1 MTVTGQSVA
10 LSPYWFKVQPGNLAL
25 VRQPDLG
32 RRGLMRVV
40 ITPMFCT

>member
-1 MTVTGQSVA
+1 MTVTGQGVA
-10 LSPYWFKVQPGNLAL
+10 LCTYWFKAQPGNLAL
-25 VRQPDLG
+25 VRQPNLG